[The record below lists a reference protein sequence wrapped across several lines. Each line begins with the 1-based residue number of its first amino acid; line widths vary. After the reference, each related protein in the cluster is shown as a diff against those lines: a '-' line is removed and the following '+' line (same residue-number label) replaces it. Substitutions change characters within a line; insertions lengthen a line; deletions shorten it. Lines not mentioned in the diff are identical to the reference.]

1 MPFGLSCAP
10 ATFQSAM
17 NTIFAHIIRKFVL
30 VFVDDILVYS
40 SSLQEHKQHLQVVF
54 RILTDNKLSVK
65 QSKCSFAQQ
74 SIGYLGYIISERG
87 VSTDPEKVETIKKLP
102 IPLNVKQLKGFLGLA
117 GYYKK
122 FIQFFGILCR
132 ALIRVKRI
140 YNF

>member
-40 SSLQEHKQHLQVVF
+40 SSLQEHKQHLQAVF
-54 RILTDNKLSVK
+54 RILTDNKLYVK
-65 QSKCSFAQQ
+65 RSKCSFAQQ

-132 ALIRVKRI
+132 ALIRDRKSVV
-140 YNF
+140 